1 MINLSRYFKM
11 RFAQFQRRD
20 QGSNTVGFA
29 LIAPLLV
36 GVFLAVVQIANLLNV
51 QTTLIAAANSG
62 ARVASTFD
70 ATLMDGTAEAIQRLA
85 SQGIVDYESVI
96 TRRTSQNGI
105 TFVEVKITKNY
116 QIPWVG
122 VGLNLLALG
131 KSVDEKSL

>member
-1 MINLSRYFKM
+1 
-11 RFAQFQRRD
+11 
-20 QGSNTVGFA
+20 
-29 LIAPLLV
+29 
-36 GVFLAVVQIANLLNV
+36 
-51 QTTLIAAANSG
+51 
-62 ARVASTFD
+62 
-70 ATLMDGTAEAIQRLA
+70 MDGTAEAIQRLA

-122 VGLNLLALG
+122 VSLNLLALG

>member
-11 RFAQFQRRD
+11 RFAQFQLRD

-51 QTTLIAAANSG
+51 QITLIAAANSG
-62 ARVASTFD
+62 ARAASAFD
-70 ATLMDGTAEAIQRLA
+70 AALMEGTAEAIQRLA
-85 SQGIVDYESVI
+85 NQGIVDYESVI

-105 TFVEVKITKNY
+105 AFVEVKITKNY

-122 VGLNLLALG
+122 VKLNLLALG

>member
-1 MINLSRYFKM
+1 
-11 RFAQFQRRD
+11 
-20 QGSNTVGFA
+20 
-29 LIAPLLV
+29 
-36 GVFLAVVQIANLLNV
+36 VFLAVVQIANLLNV

-122 VGLNLLALG
+122 VSLNLLALG